1 MRHYILFL
9 KKKMGGG
16 GTGKLSWS
24 KYGHKTK
31 IPSECHWQSGT
42 KQIHFLPVPLPPGH
56 QLIVAWMC
64 FSQYLC
70 LAVVTINLISVSLCL
85 HLILSTVLAPGLR
98 MHSGY
103 KALTLST
110 PFKIMY
116 TSIRSLNHFSLD
128 LAIILISADQ
138 QVNVFS
144 RPFYLLLP
152 LHKIAHYKPICSWK

>member
-9 KKKMGGG
+9 KKKKRQ
-16 GTGKLSWS
+16 TGKLSWS

-31 IPSECHWQSGT
+31 IPSECHWQQWN
-42 KQIHFLPVPLPPGH
+42 KANAFPPCTT
-56 QLIVAWMC
+56 ASRTSANC
-64 FSQYLC
+64 C
-70 LAVVTINLISVSLCL
+70 LSNPQCVSLNTYALQVTSAVTINLISVSLCL

-138 QVNVFS
+138 QLNVFS

-152 LHKIAHYKPICSWK
+152 LTP